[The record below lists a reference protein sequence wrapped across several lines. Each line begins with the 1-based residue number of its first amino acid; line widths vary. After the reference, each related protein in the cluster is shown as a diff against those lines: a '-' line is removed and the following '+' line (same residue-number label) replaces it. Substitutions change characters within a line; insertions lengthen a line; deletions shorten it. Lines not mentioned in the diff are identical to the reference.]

1 MKTSEYPRHIF
12 QPSVVSKNN
21 NQGKLTILE
30 YGRGRTIS
38 VLPLSLVVTP
48 TVEVEVGVTSA
59 GVSLRIQHRSATHE
73 QTQPKVPIIFVSTLR
88 ILRVLNTRD
97 PATMML
103 GGWRSRCGPKHLAI

>member
-38 VLPLSLVVTP
+38 MLPLSLVVTP
-48 TVEVEVGVTSA
+48 TVEVEVGVTLV

-73 QTQPKVPIIFVSTLR
+73 QTQPKVPIISSQ
-88 ILRVLNTRD
+88 
-97 PATMML
+97 P
-103 GGWRSRCGPKHLAI
+103 